1 MAPPKRR
8 VSYVI
13 PPPVD
18 HVPRL
23 KLPPLSLPRHGSPR
37 PLLFPSQH
45 QPEVP
50 PTPTHPRHRL
60 GVTSLALDTTT
71 RLQGLPTPQGILYTG
86 SRDGQVISW
95 DLGLSLRSR
104 RNSSSRRNRAA
115 RWETL
120 TGMADAGEETEEEER
135 RDGDILGDVK
145 EIGGRKWRSSIY
157 DDTHYE
163 HQWELDPETLNVTTV
178 RKPSISRH
186 ILNQRDTRTLDSDSV
201 HKCTQIGSM
210 TYSFATIIRP
220 VSLSCVGVSGMLII
234 LM

>member
-23 KLPPLSLPRHGSPR
+23 KLPPLGLPRHGSPR

-45 QPEVP
+45 QPEAP
-50 PTPTHPRHRL
+50 PKPSHPRHRL

-71 RLQGLPTPQGILYTG
+71 QLEGLTAPEGILYTG

-95 DLGLSLRSR
+95 DLGLALRPR
-104 RNSSSRRNRAA
+104 QNPSSRRYRAA

-145 EIGGRKWRSSIY
+145 ESGGRKRRSSIH
-157 DDTHYE
+157 DHISYE
-163 HQWELDPETLNVTTV
+163 HQWELDPETLNFSTVSKAPIPVT
-178 RKPSISRH
+178 
-186 ILNQRDTRTLDSDSV
+186 
-201 HKCTQIGSM
+201 
-210 TYSFATIIRP
+210 F
-220 VSLSCVGVSGMLII
+220 
-234 LM
+234 